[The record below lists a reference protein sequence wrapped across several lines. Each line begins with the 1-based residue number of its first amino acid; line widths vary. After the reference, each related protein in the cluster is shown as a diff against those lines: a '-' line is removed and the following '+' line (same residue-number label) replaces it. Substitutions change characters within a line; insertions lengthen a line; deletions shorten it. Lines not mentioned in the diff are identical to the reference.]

1 MTKRKKTRI
10 PGYWTTR
17 ELAEYRG
24 VQPAA
29 ILMHVHRGK
38 LTPVPPSR
46 ERERHLFTDAEVER
60 YLAARKR

>member
-38 LTPVPPSR
+38 LKPVPSR
-46 ERERHLFTDAEVER
+46 ANERHLFTDAEVRR
-60 YLAARKR
+60 YLKTQQK